1 MFSLTILHKDL
12 CYHVLLQEAF
22 LASVSIAAATT
33 LTSPI
38 KAGQHTSVKI
48 SFQDSDY
55 KIIYNFEITLCTTFE
70 YTEIEGIEQNNSKEG
85 GRQRAAAELAL
96 RARSAR

>member
-1 MFSLTILHKDL
+1 M
-12 CYHVLLQEAF
+12 LLQEAF

-55 KIIYNFEITLCTTFE
+55 QITYNFEITFCTTF
-70 YTEIEGIEQNNSKEG
+70 EIEGIEQNNSKEG